1 MMETI
6 QVRFLGSGDAFGSGG
21 RLQTCICI
29 KATTSTFLVDCGAS
43 SLIAMRRCGVA
54 PNDIDLILLSH
65 LHGDHFGGIPFFVLD
80 AQLISKRSRP
90 LIIAGP
96 PGTQRRVEEAME
108 IFFPGSCQVPHKFA
122 LDIRELA
129 FDQPQTLNGVIVT
142 AYRVQHP
149 AGDPS
154 LALRMECNGKIITY
168 TGDTEWTETLL
179 PAAKGAN
186 LLIAEAYFFAKKIKF
201 HLDFQTLM
209 AHLDELQPKRLIVTH
224 MSEDMLA
231 RLGEIPCECAE
242 DGKLIEV

>member
-1 MMETI
+1 MQTI

-43 SLIAMRRCGVA
+43 SLIAMRRYGVV
-54 PNDIDLILLSH
+54 PNDIDMILLTH

-90 LIIAGP
+90 LLIVGP
-96 PGTQRRVEEAME
+96 PGTKRRVIAAME
-108 IFFPGSCQVPHKFA
+108 IFFPGSSQIQQTFS
-122 LDIRELA
+122 LDIQELA
-129 FDQPQTLNGVIVT
+129 SNQPQTVNEVIVT
-142 AYRVQHP
+142 SYPVQHP

-168 TGDTEWTETLL
+168 SGDTAWTETLL
-179 PAAKGAN
+179 PAAKEAD
-186 LLIAEAYFFAKKIKF
+186 LLIAEAYFFEKKIKF
-201 HLDFQTLM
+201 HLDFHTLM

-231 RLGEIPCECAE
+231 RLEEIPCECAE

>member
-1 MMETI
+1 MEMI

-29 KATTSTFLVDCGAS
+29 KATNCTFLVDCGAS
-43 SLIAMRRCGVA
+43 SLIAMRRCGVV
-54 PNDIDLILLSH
+54 PNDIDMILLTH

-90 LIIAGP
+90 LVIVGP
-96 PGTQRRVEEAME
+96 PGTKRRVVEAME
-108 IFFPGSCQVPHKFA
+108 IFFPGSSQIQQQFS
-122 LDIRELA
+122 LDIHELA
-129 FDQPQTLNGVIVT
+129 SDQPQTVNEVIISS
-142 AYRVQHP
+142 YRVQHP
-149 AGDPS
+149 AGDSS
-154 LALRMECNGKIITY
+154 LALRIECNGKIITY

-179 PAAKGAN
+179 SAARGAD
-186 LLIAEAYFFAKKIKF
+186 LLIAEAYFFEKQVKF
-201 HLDFQTLM
+201 HLDFHTLM

-231 RLGEIPCECAE
+231 RLEEISCECAE

>member
-1 MMETI
+1 METI

-21 RLQTCICI
+21 RMQTCICI

-43 SLIAMRRCGVA
+43 SLIALRRFGVA
-54 PNDIDLILLSH
+54 PNDIEMILLTH

-90 LIIAGP
+90 LVIAGP
-96 PGTQRRVEEAME
+96 PGTQRRVREAME
-108 IFFPGSCQVPHKFA
+108 IFFPGSSQIQQRFA

-129 FDQPQTLNGVIVT
+129 FERPQSLGDVNVT
-142 AYRVQHP
+142 AYCVQHP

-154 LALRMECNGKIITY
+154 LALRMECQGKIITY

-179 PAAKGAN
+179 KASRGAD
-186 LLIAEAYFFAKKIKF
+186 LLIAEAYFFEKQVKY

-231 RLGEIPCECAE
+231 RREKISCECAE

>member
-1 MMETI
+1 METI

-21 RLQTCICI
+21 RMQTCICI

-43 SLIAMRRCGVA
+43 SLIALRGFGVA
-54 PNDIDLILLSH
+54 PNDIEMILLTH

-90 LIIAGP
+90 LVIAGP
-96 PGTQRRVEEAME
+96 PGTQRRVREAME
-108 IFFPGSCQVPHKFA
+108 IFFPGSSQIQQRFA

-129 FDQPQTLNGVIVT
+129 FERPQSLGDVNVT
-142 AYRVQHP
+142 AYCVQHP

-154 LALRMECNGKIITY
+154 LVLRMECQGKIITY

-179 PAAKGAN
+179 KASRGAE
-186 LLIAEAYFFAKKIKF
+186 LLIAEAYFFEKQVKYY
-201 HLDFQTLM
+201 LDFQTLM

-231 RLGEIPCECAE
+231 RREKISCECAE